1 MSVQRIQVHVT
12 KTLTA
17 PTVTVLT
24 AVLVN
29 KDLMEMGTFAKVKKN
44 VCINFNCKYSNTLFL
59 LYQKRLFIFF
69 LSVPSDFDE
78 CSLEPTPCDNTASCT
93 NTEGS
98 FTCTCKQGFT
108 GNGTVC
114 EGI

>member
-1 MSVQRIQVHVT
+1 MNVQRIQVHVT
-12 KTLTA
+12 RTLTA

-24 AVLVN
+24 AVIVN

-44 VCINFNCKYSNTLFL
+44 VFIIFAREYSNILSCIKTANA
-59 LYQKRLFIFF
+59 FF
-69 LSVPSDFDE
+69 LSAPSDFDE

-93 NTEGS
+93 NTDGS
-98 FTCTCKQGFT
+98 FTCTCNQGFT

-114 EGI
+114 EGIQ